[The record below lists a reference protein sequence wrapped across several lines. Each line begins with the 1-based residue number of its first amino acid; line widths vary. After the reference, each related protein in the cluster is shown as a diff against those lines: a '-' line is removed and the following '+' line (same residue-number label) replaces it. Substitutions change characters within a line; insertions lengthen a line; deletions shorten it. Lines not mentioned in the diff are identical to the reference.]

1 MHTITSVVNAITGT
15 DNVLKEL
22 KAILRNIDP
31 EYPAEEKRFN
41 AACRLLL
48 KEVGNTVFPS
58 AAEYLQAQDDALAA
72 SLLYIAGQ
80 GFKLN
85 ADIFNNP
92 ANALFLQRFEFEDLN
107 RERILASLPAVQQ
120 SEATRTAFYNA
131 IQNTLLMQSDSINTA
146 IEDISEMYAY
156 LQTSGYKLAHYY
168 GFIFA
173 DHFLPNV
180 MPGYHSD
187 DINTGCYN
195 RALQNYLNVDLSKL
209 EGTW

>member
-41 AACRLLL
+41 AARRLLL
-48 KEVGNTVFPS
+48 KEVGNTVSPS

-146 IEDISEMYAY
+146 IEDI
-156 LQTSGYKLAHYY
+156 TSVIRGPAIMKAGRGNSMDL
-168 GFIFA
+168 FA
-173 DHFLPNV
+173 
-180 MPGYHSD
+180 
-187 DINTGCYN
+187 TG
-195 RALQNYLNVDLSKL
+195 
-209 EGTW
+209 

>member
-22 KAILRNIDP
+22 KTILRNIDP
-31 EYPAEEKRFN
+31 EYPAEEKRFD
-41 AACRLLL
+41 AARRLLL

-92 ANALFLQRFEFEDLN
+92 ANALFLQQFEFEDLN
-107 RERILASLPAVQQ
+107 RERILASLPAVQE
-120 SEATRTAFYNA
+120 SEITIMAFHNTL
-131 IQNTLLMQSDSINTA
+131 QNTLLVQSESIRKA
-146 IEDISEMYAY
+146 MEDIGEMYAY

-173 DHFLPNV
+173 DYFLPNV
-180 MPGYHSD
+180 MPGFHSD
-187 DINTGCYN
+187 NVNTGCYH
-195 RALQNYLNVDLSKL
+195 RTLQDYLNIDLARL
-209 EGTW
+209 EGTR